1 MNQFKD
7 DESVQNDNHGK
18 EMNKMMNQFRMR
30 NFSHRSRGTMKK
42 EWPIGGKERYEKN
55 VNEKKGMKRM

>member
-1 MNQFKD
+1 MN
-7 DESVQNDNHGK
+7 VQNDNHGK

-42 EWPIGGKERYEKN
+42 EWPTGGKECE
-55 VNEKKGMKRM
+55 